1 MLIER
6 AYDGF
11 HMWKFKSI
19 EAKFSVPTPVHEFKL
34 FVFISDFFYL
44 FNVEPLFGLALG
56 SASNQSDRNIIDA

>member
-6 AYDGF
+6 AYDDF

-34 FVFISDFFYL
+34 FVFISDFFICL
-44 FNVEPLFGLALG
+44 TWSPFLASL
-56 SASNQSDRNIIDA
+56 